1 MLRNFQDKNVV
12 GYPSRIVMVGT
23 FPPPVHGMAA
33 VNKAV
38 YLRLQAAGS
47 EPLVID
53 LGAPSLN
60 RALWIRLGRIPRVLR
75 GLVRLVCTRQL
86 QDRVLY
92 MSVSGGFGQIY
103 ELLFLVLARMRAMR
117 IFLHHHSFVYLDAP
131 SQLTKLLTRLAG
143 AKAVHI
149 TQSPK
154 MAEKLKTIYRL
165 MHVISVSNAV
175 FLVSSSVSPSPSIR
189 EEVKVL
195 GYLSNI
201 SAKKGVF
208 EFLDILEVARDRCL
222 PVRGILAGPFQ
233 DSETEQQVR
242 KRLAALPNV
251 AYVGPK
257 YGTAKDQFF
266 LDIDVLVFPTLY
278 KNETEGI
285 VNHEAMQNG
294 VPVIA
299 YGRGC
304 IPEIVVSECGLVVP
318 PGKEFVPLALDQIQA
333 WLAEPA
339 LFRAVSIA
347 AAARFAALHTVNVQ
361 YWESLVTQL
370 LVDSLNPAAPRVQ
383 NRLPHR

>member
-1 MLRNFQDKNVV
+1 MNSAYAAATAVLNKH
-12 GYPSRIVMVGT
+12 IVMIGP

-33 VNKAV
+33 VNNAV
-38 YLRLQAAGS
+38 RLRLQAAGS
-47 EPLVID
+47 EPFAID
-53 LGAPSLN
+53 LAAPSLN
-60 RALWIRLGRIPRVLR
+60 RALWVRLGRVPRVLR
-75 GLVRLVCTRQL
+75 GLVRLICTRKL
-86 QDRVLY
+86 RDGALY

-103 ELLFLVLARMRAMR
+103 ELLFLVLARIRAMR
-117 IFLHHHSFVYLDAP
+117 IFLHHHSFVYLDTP
-131 SQLTKLLTRLAG
+131 SQLTKLLTHLAG

-149 TQSPK
+149 AQSPK
-154 MAEKLKTIYRL
+154 MAERLKTIYRL
-165 MHVISVSNAV
+165 MHVTSVSNAV
-175 FLVSSSVSPSPSIR
+175 FLVSSGVPPASIR
-189 EEVKVL
+189 EEVRAL

-201 SAKKGVF
+201 SAEKGVF
-208 EFLDILEVARDRCL
+208 EFLDLLEVARDRCL

-251 AYVGPK
+251 VYVGPK
-257 YGTAKDQFF
+257 YGAAKDEFF

-304 IPEIVVSECGLVVP
+304 IPEIVVSECGLVIP
-318 PGKEFVPLALDQIQA
+318 PGEEFVPLALDQIQT

-339 LFRAVSIA
+339 LYRSASTA
-347 AAARFAALHTVNVQ
+347 AAARFAALHMLNVQ

-370 LVDSLNPAAPRVQ
+370 LGEALSLTARRVR
-383 NRLPHR
+383 N

>member
-1 MLRNFQDKNVV
+1 MDSGYVAATV
-12 GYPSRIVMVGT
+12 GLDRRIFMVGP

-33 VNKAV
+33 VNNAV
-38 YLRLQAAGS
+38 YLRLRAAGS
-47 EPLVID
+47 EPLAID

-60 RALWIRLGRIPRVLR
+60 RALWVRLGRIPKVLR
-75 GLVRLVCTRQL
+75 GLVRLICARKL
-86 QDRVLY
+86 RDRALY

-103 ELLFLVLARMRAMR
+103 ELLFLMLARMRTMR

-149 TQSPK
+149 AQSPK
-154 MAEKLKTIYRL
+154 MAERLRTIYRL
-165 MHVISVSNAV
+165 MHVASVSNAV
-175 FLVSSSVSPSPSIR
+175 FLVSSSVPPPASIR
-189 EEVKVL
+189 EEVRAL

-201 SAKKGVF
+201 SAEKGVF
-208 EFLDILEVARDRCL
+208 EFLDLLEVARDRCL

-233 DSETEQQVR
+233 DAETEQQVR
-242 KRLAALPNV
+242 ERLTALPNV
-251 AYVGPK
+251 VYVGPK
-257 YGTAKDQFF
+257 YGAAKDEFF

-318 PGKEFVPLALDQIQA
+318 PSEKFALLALDQIQA

-339 LFRAVSIA
+339 LYRAASIA
-347 AAARFAALHTVNVQ
+347 AAARFATLHMLNVQ
-361 YWESLVTQL
+361 YWENLVTQL
-370 LVDSLNPAAPRVQ
+370 LGKSMSLTFRRVQ
-383 NRLPHR
+383 N